1 MVALLGVTAILF
13 LTIALIVIRPRGLDE
28 AWAAVGGAVAMLLC
42 RFVSVADLAQV
53 TREVADVLLFLV
65 GMMVLTAVVERSGL
79 FELLALWTARA
90 ARGSG
95 YLLFLGVFLL
105 GFAITALL
113 SLDVTVLVLTPIV
126 YALAV
131 RLRVKALPYMF
142 VCTFV
147 ANTGSLLLPISNLT
161 NLLAYGLL
169 GLGFVNFARLMFW
182 PQLAALAVNIGVFF
196 LIFRHQLPRQ
206 FDRDSLPTRP
216 EGVDLRFLR
225 VAAVTLGL
233 VLLALVVAGVRTWPI
248 AIPALVGGAVLA
260 GIAIGWRK
268 ITPRAIVSE
277 VSWSLIPFIIGM
289 FTLIR
294 GAERVWLAQL
304 GGGPTL
310 ATHGLPELLLI
321 AFGTGIGANLVNNIP
336 MIGAAIGLLGNATP
350 AAREP
355 LALAAVLGAN
365 LGPTVT
371 PFGSLATLLWLTII
385 RRKGEELSTLEY
397 MRVGILTA
405 PPTLLAA
412 TIVLW
417 LVIR

>member
-1 MVALLGVTAILF
+1 MFALIGVTAIL
-13 LTIALIVIRPRGLDE
+13 LLSIALIVFRPHGLNE
-28 AWAAVGGAVAMLLC
+28 ARAAVAGAVALLLF
-42 RFVSVADLAQV
+42 RFASFADLMQV

-65 GMMVLTAVVERSGL
+65 GMMILTAVVERSGL
-79 FELLALWTARA
+79 FDLLALWTARA

-131 RLRVKALPYMF
+131 RLQVKALPYLF

-169 GLGFVNFARLMFW
+169 DLGFINFARLMFW

-196 LIFRHQLPRQ
+196 LIFRHQLPRR
-206 FDRDSLPTRP
+206 FDRDSLPARP
-216 EGVDLRFLR
+216 EGVDPRFLR
-225 VAAVTLGL
+225 VSAVTLTL

-248 AIPALVGGAVLA
+248 AIPALIGGVALA
-260 GIAIGWRK
+260 ALGSGWRK
-268 ITPRAIVSE
+268 VAPRAIVGE

-294 GAERVWLAQL
+294 GAERVWMAHL
-304 GGGPTL
+304 GGWLTL
-310 ATHGLPELLLI
+310 AAHGLPDLLLV

-371 PFGSLATLLWLTII
+371 PFGSLATLLWLTIV
-385 RRKGEELSTLEY
+385 RRKGEQLSTLEY

-412 TIVLW
+412 TVALW